1 MANQTIKSINEM
13 EEAKLNREENNPY
26 LSNILKQTT
35 IENNIKAAEKAELAA
50 INRTAE

>member
-35 IENNIKAAEKAELAA
+35 IEKVKEMAVNNI
-50 INRTAE
+50 